1 MRYSERE
8 GLSEITARDAVVPRT
23 ALEVQAA
30 RRHQDRQ
37 PLTLP
42 PKFSQC
48 PIHLLKEGIKTTCDL
63 LYFNVN
69 RIIKATPMPCP
80 VPKTQKFGELPGA
93 LAAVCWAV
101 GEQQCHS
108 IGFVWV
114 CVCGL
119 IQCH

>member
-8 GLSEITARDAVVPRT
+8 GLSEITTHNTVVPRT
-23 ALEVQAA
+23 ALEVHTA
-30 RRHQDRQ
+30 RSQQDRQ

-42 PKFSQC
+42 PKFGQC
-48 PIHLLKEGIKTTCDL
+48 PVHLLKEGIKTTCDL

-93 LAAVCWAV
+93 LAVVCWVV
-101 GEQQCHS
+101 GEQQFHS
-108 IGFVWV
+108 ARFAWV
-114 CVCGL
+114 YVCGL
-119 IQCH
+119 IQ